1 MTAPYGRLMVL
12 HITII
17 IGGMAIAMTGAPS
30 AAVLILVL
38 LKTALDLG
46 LHLAEHRL
54 GRCHGDS
61 RPAHTGGLP
70 VTLRL
75 GASVPVT
82 RVAFDPR
89 FDRLVPDGTPIT
101 PHADGAIWAEGPV
114 YVPDEDAVLWSD
126 VRSNAVRRW
135 SDADGDS
142 IVFQPSD
149 FANGHTLDHDGTV
162 LACEHGRRRIS
173 RYERDG
179 TRSTVVDRFGAGRFN
194 SPNDIVVAS
203 DGAIWFTDPP
213 YGILDDSEGYKA
225 DSEQDGCFVYRVDRA
240 SGEVTVASRDLVHP
254 NGLAFSPDES
264 VMYVSDTS
272 IARPAAGTTTCSH
285 STSPTARR
293 LVRPRVFCVMEPGVS
308 DGFRVDVDGNVW
320 TSAGDGIHVLDAD
333 GVELG
338 RIILPEEASN
348 CQFGGPDGRRLF
360 ITATSTLWSLPVGI
374 RGVVTP
380 WVKDPTSQAPRR
392 RRGRP
397 GSGARATRAR
407 RSARPGSDS
416 ARIAAARR
424 PALVALP
431 MATVAT
437 GTPRGIWTIDSSE
450 SRPPRCWVGIGTPMT
465 GRAVLAASIPGGG
478 RRRRRRRR

>member
-1 MTAPYGRLMVL
+1 
-12 HITII
+12 
-17 IGGMAIAMTGAPS
+17 
-30 AAVLILVL
+30 
-38 LKTALDLG
+38 
-46 LHLAEHRL
+46 
-54 GRCHGDS
+54 
-61 RPAHTGGLP
+61 
-70 VTLRL
+70 
-75 GASVPVT
+75 
-82 RVAFDPR
+82 
-89 FDRLVPDGTPIT
+89 
-101 PHADGAIWAEGPV
+101 V
-114 YVPDEDAVLWSD
+114 YIPDEDAVLWSD

-162 LACEHGRRRIS
+162 LACEHGRRRVS

-179 TRSTVVDRFGAGRFN
+179 TRSTVVDRFGAGRLN

-272 IARPAAGTTTCSH
+272 IARPGGENHHMLAFDVAQG
-285 STSPTARR
+285 RR
-293 LVRPRVFCVMEPGVS
+293 LENPRVFCVMEPGVS

-360 ITATSTLWSLPVGI
+360 VTATSTLWSLPVGI

-380 WVKDPTSQAPRR
+380 WVTETD
-392 RRGRP
+392 
-397 GSGARATRAR
+397 
-407 RSARPGSDS
+407 
-416 ARIAAARR
+416 
-424 PALVALP
+424 
-431 MATVAT
+431 
-437 GTPRGIWTIDSSE
+437 
-450 SRPPRCWVGIGTPMT
+450 
-465 GRAVLAASIPGGG
+465 
-478 RRRRRRRR
+478 